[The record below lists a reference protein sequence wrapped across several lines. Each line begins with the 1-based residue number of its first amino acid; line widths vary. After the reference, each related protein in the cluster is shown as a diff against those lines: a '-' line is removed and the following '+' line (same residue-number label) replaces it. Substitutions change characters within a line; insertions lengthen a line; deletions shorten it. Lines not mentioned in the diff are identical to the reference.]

1 VTKYNKHY
9 TNNLYVIKGGFNM
22 THAEKIERLE
32 ILKHRPVLSK
42 AEYNELTGI
51 SIPTITRLV
60 LDGKIP
66 ARKIG
71 RSVRIIND
79 FSGNN

>member
-1 VTKYNKHY
+1 M
-9 TNNLYVIKGGFNM
+9 TN
-22 THAEKIERLE
+22 IEQIE
-32 ILKHRPVLSK
+32 ILKRRPLLSK
-42 AEYNELTGI
+42 AEYQILTGI
-51 SIPTITRLV
+51 SQPTITRLV
-60 LDGKIP
+60 LAGEIP

>member
-1 VTKYNKHY
+1 MIVNQS
-9 TNNLYVIKGGFNM
+9 KGGCM
-22 THAEKIERLE
+22 TQIEHIE
-32 ILKHRPVLSK
+32 ILKRRPLLSK
-42 AEYNELTGI
+42 AEYELLTGI
-51 SIPTITRLV
+51 SQPTITRLV
-60 LDGKIP
+60 LAGEIP

>member
-1 VTKYNKHY
+1 
-9 TNNLYVIKGGFNM
+9 M

-32 ILKHRPVLSK
+32 ILRHRPVLSK